1 MDGGGEGGCHRL
13 RAALRVGGHDHCC
26 VMNALKYTRE
36 EEPAVGLKRRLGALT
51 ALAEDLVLV
60 PCICTVAHNCPELQ
74 FQGTYLMPLLV
85 PTSSFMH

>member
-1 MDGGGEGGCHRL
+1 M
-13 RAALRVGGHDHCC
+13 
-26 VMNALKYTRE
+26 
-36 EEPAVGLKRRLGALT
+36 GLQRRLGALT